1 MLDDVRV
8 SKITPTIRLKSLRL
22 QLAWPG
28 PRLVVTAAFSA
39 AQWMPWSAMGKLWHF
54 RMPSRSAT
62 PSCLDV
68 NGDGDG
74 DECHSD
80 DDNDIDDIETG
91 GKWDKDEDDWS
102 WILIDD

>member
-1 MLDDVRV
+1 
-8 SKITPTIRLKSLRL
+8 
-22 QLAWPG
+22 
-28 PRLVVTAAFSA
+28 
-39 AQWMPWSAMGKLWHF
+39 MGKLWHF

-68 NGDGDG
+68 NGDG

-91 GKWDKDEDDWS
+91 GKWDKDEDD
-102 WILIDD
+102 